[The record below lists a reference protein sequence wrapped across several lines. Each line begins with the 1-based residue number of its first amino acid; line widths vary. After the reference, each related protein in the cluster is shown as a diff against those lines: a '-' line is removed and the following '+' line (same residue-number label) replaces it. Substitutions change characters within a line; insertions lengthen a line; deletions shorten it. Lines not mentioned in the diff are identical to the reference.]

1 MLRFFRAGPEP
12 SPAQPR
18 SKRERRPAT
27 AAEIATWR
35 LGEARNRRHRIQNG
49 LKIDIQL
56 LMPALPKIPSRIL
69 GHRKTLRGH
78 DFMTYNKCRTGAEGR
93 ELWLERRIDAPPARL
108 FGAWTQRELIRRWFT
123 PPPFGQ
129 SAPPRP
135 ICESAARLESSCAA
149 RTERNSKISASISNP
164 PFDGRQ
170 QERS

>member
-69 GHRKTLRGH
+69 GHCLTLTSQG
-78 DFMTYNKCRTGAEGR
+78 FFPY
-93 ELWLERRIDAPPARL
+93 ELEFQQQIAAFQPLAAPKRSL
-108 FGAWTQRELIRRWFT
+108 T
-123 PPPFGQ
+123 
-129 SAPPRP
+129 
-135 ICESAARLESSCAA
+135 SCH
-149 RTERNSKISASISNP
+149 
-164 PFDGRQ
+164 
-170 QERS
+170 